1 MYKHVHSYIHTRDR
15 SAEDCIHTHSH
26 THTQHLASVCVCARR
41 CAATRQHDTRNR
53 KKNKWRKT
61 ISTSASPPS
70 SIQRR
75 KTTTR
80 NGSSRGGENGGDEID
95 VIRDVD
101 GIEDEIIK
109 AFHLSLQSKD
119 ENHSESIINL
129 KKADTQL
136 LSLEREIEAEDCLL
150 FYQ

>member
-1 MYKHVHSYIHTRDR
+1 MNNVQTRSLLHTHTRSLR
-15 SAEDCIHTHSH
+15 RGLYTHSH
-26 THTQHLASVCVCARR
+26 THTQHLASVCARR
-41 CAATRQHDTRNR
+41 CAATQQDTRNG

-80 NGSSRGGENGGDEID
+80 NGSSREGEWRID

-129 KKADTQL
+129 KRVDTQL
-136 LSLEREIEAEDCLL
+136 LSFDRLRGLT

>member
-1 MYKHVHSYIHTRDR
+1 VRAQMRGNTTGHAKWKKEQVEENNQYFRFP
-15 SAEDCIHTHSH
+15 
-26 THTQHLASVCVCARR
+26 SVINP
-41 CAATRQHDTRNR
+41 AT
-53 KKNKWRKT
+53 KNNNSKWKQ
-61 ISTSASPPS
+61 P
-70 SIQRR
+70 
-75 KTTTR
+75 
-80 NGSSRGGENGGDEID
+80 GGREWRID

-129 KKADTQL
+129 KRVDTQL
-136 LSLEREIEAEDCLL
+136 LSFDRLRGLT

>member
-1 MYKHVHSYIHTRDR
+1 MYKHVHSYIHTHTHAR
-15 SAEDCIHTHSH
+15 SLRRGLYTHSH
-26 THTQHLASVCVCARR
+26 THTQHLASVCARR
-41 CAATRQHDTRNR
+41 CAATQQDTRNG

-80 NGSSRGGENGGDEID
+80 NGSSRGRENGGDEID

-129 KKADTQL
+129 KRVDTQL
-136 LSLEREIEAEDCLL
+136 LSPERDRG
-150 FYQ
+150 

>member
-15 SAEDCIHTHSH
+15 SAEDCIHTRTH
-26 THTQHLASVCVCARR
+26 THNIWRLCAR
-41 CAATRQHDTRNR
+41 ADARQHEDTRNG

-80 NGSSRGGENGGDEID
+80 NGSSSREGEWRID

-129 KKADTQL
+129 KRVDTQL
-136 LSLEREIEAEDCLL
+136 LSFDRLRGLT

>member
-15 SAEDCIHTHSH
+15 SAEDCIHTL
-26 THTQHLASVCVCARR
+26 THTQHLASVCVCAR
-41 CAATRQHDTRNR
+41 ADARQHD
-53 KKNKWRKT
+53 
-61 ISTSASPPS
+61 S
-70 SIQRR
+70 
-75 KTTTR
+75 TTR
-80 NGSSRGGENGGDEID
+80 EIEKRTSGGKQSVLPLPLRHQSSDEKQQLEMEAAGGGRENGGDEID